1 MTMEDQIKKAIGA
14 HGMWKMRLNNAIEKG
29 ELNIPVEQIQK
40 DNCCD
45 FGKWLY
51 GNDVSTSVKASPIYQ
66 NVKTL
71 HADFHKVAGKV
82 ASLSKTHKDEAQALM
97 ESEFKNTSLKLTSEM
112 MKWIKE
118 ING

>member
-1 MTMEDQIKKAIGA
+1 MAMEDQIKKAIGA

-29 ELNIPVEQIQK
+29 ELDIPVEQIQK
-40 DNCCD
+40 DDCCE

-51 GNDVSTSVKASPIYQ
+51 GNDVTPTVKASKTYQ

-82 ASLSKTHKDEAQALM
+82 ASLSTNRKDEAKNLM
-97 ESEFKNTSLKLTSEM
+97 EGEFKNTSLKLTSEM